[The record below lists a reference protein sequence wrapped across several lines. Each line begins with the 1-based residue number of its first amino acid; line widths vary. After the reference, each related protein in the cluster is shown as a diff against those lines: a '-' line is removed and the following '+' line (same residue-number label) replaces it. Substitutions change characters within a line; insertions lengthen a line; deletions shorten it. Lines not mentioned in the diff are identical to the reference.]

1 MKTNT
6 KILIGIGIAAAAT
19 TAIAYGVYRELKAIR
34 NLTITV
40 DDLPDED
47 EAFEEL
53 VKKAEDLVK
62 IKVDGRDLLPR
73 QISVAYGGGHQG
85 LQLLLLHCG
94 ILLV

>member
-53 VKKAEDLVK
+53 AEEEV
-62 IKVDGRDLLPR
+62 VEEAVEEAAAEEA
-73 QISVAYGGGHQG
+73 VAD
-85 LQLLLLHCG
+85 
-94 ILLV
+94 

>member
-53 VKKAEDLVK
+53 AEEEV
-62 IKVDGRDLLPR
+62 VEEAVEEAAAAEA
-73 QISVAYGGGHQG
+73 VAD
-85 LQLLLLHCG
+85 
-94 ILLV
+94 

>member
-6 KILIGIGIAAAAT
+6 KIFIGIGIAAAAT

-53 VKKAEDLVK
+53 AEEEV
-62 IKVDGRDLLPR
+62 VEEAVEEAAAEEA
-73 QISVAYGGGHQG
+73 VAD
-85 LQLLLLHCG
+85 
-94 ILLV
+94 